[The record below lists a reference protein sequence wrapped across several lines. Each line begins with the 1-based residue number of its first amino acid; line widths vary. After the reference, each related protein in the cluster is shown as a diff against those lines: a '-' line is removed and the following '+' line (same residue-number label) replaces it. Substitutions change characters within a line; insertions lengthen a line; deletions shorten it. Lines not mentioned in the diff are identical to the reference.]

1 MGSKGMAATRHLRLR
16 GKSQRGGKAKPDKAL
31 DHAPAGDLQRY
42 MQAYLSALAVRNY
55 SPETIEGRRSSLE
68 SFIDWCQERALLRAE
83 SISKRILESYQR
95 ALHRYRKAN
104 GKPLG
109 YSSQRGHMTALRD
122 YFKWLCRNDH
132 IPFNP
137 ASELEL
143 PRPEKRL
150 PEEPLSIRQVE
161 AVLSQPDL
169 ADPLGLRDRAILEI
183 LYSSGIRRS
192 ELTRLQLCDV
202 NAERQTLQ
210 VRKGKGK
217 KDRVFPSVAAL
228 CNGCSAT
235 SMTCVRS
242 CSYPS
247 KKAIYF

>member
-31 DHAPAGDLQRY
+31 DHAPSGRSAALHAGLP
-42 MQAYLSALAVRNY
+42 SALAVRNY

-137 ASELEL
+137 
-143 PRPEKRL
+143 RL
-150 PEEPLSIRQVE
+150 
-161 AVLSQPDL
+161 
-169 ADPLGLRDRAILEI
+169 
-183 LYSSGIRRS
+183 GIRAPQ
-192 ELTRLQLCDV
+192 TRKAL
-202 NAERQTLQ
+202 ARRT
-210 VRKGKGK
+210 
-217 KDRVFPSVAAL
+217 PSA
-228 CNGCSAT
+228 SAKWKPY
-235 SMTCVRS
+235 SVS
-242 CSYPS
+242 Q
-247 KKAIYF
+247 I